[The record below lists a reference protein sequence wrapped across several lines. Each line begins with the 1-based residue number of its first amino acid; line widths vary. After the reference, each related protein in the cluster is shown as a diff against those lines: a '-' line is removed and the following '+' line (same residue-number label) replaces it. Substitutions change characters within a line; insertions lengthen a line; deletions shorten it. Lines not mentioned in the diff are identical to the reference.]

1 MKNSIFKI
9 FKILLFIF
17 IIIYIVQL
25 LFFLPNKIE
34 IKSDETS
41 VIPISKFD

>member
-1 MKNSIFKI
+1 MKNLIFKI

-17 IIIYIVQL
+17 ITIFIVKL

-34 IKSDETS
+34 IKSNETN
-41 VIPISKFD
+41 VVPISEFD

>member
-17 IIIYIVQL
+17 ITICIVKL
-25 LFFLPNKIE
+25 LFFSTSKIE

-41 VIPISKFD
+41 VVPISKVD